1 VISHNLQM
9 CSNES
14 RKLNKRFKTGCSES
28 CFLTSVCI
36 YNPDCA
42 NGVMVLVDKKI
53 LGGGLAMMA
62 TGLVFLAYLSL
73 TVPLGVAGM
82 TEEEVFDLVQRQQQ
96 NRDLSNL
103 AGLLVGIGFLL
114 ILISF
119 GARRKKGGAKPIEIK
134 PAE

>member
-1 VISHNLQM
+1 
-9 CSNES
+9 
-14 RKLNKRFKTGCSES
+14 
-28 CFLTSVCI
+28 
-36 YNPDCA
+36 
-42 NGVMVLVDKKI
+42 MVLVDKKI

-62 TGLVFLAYLSL
+62 TGLVFLTYLSL